1 MEWTAI
7 LWLVLLAVLLLT
19 EASTVTL
26 VSIWFAF
33 GALAAMIVSLLGG
46 QLWLQAAVFV
56 VVSAVLLAAL
66 RPLARKHFTPKL
78 VKTNVDAVLGQTGYV
93 VEPIDNIKGTG
104 RVKLGGMEWS
114 ARSTE
119 EAPVEA
125 DTLVK
130 VDRVEGVKVFVT
142 PVKG

>member
-7 LWLVLLAVLLLT
+7 LWLVLLAVLLLM

-33 GALAAMIVSLLGG
+33 GTLAAMIVSLLGG

>member
-7 LWLVLLAVLLLT
+7 LWLVLLAVLLLV
-19 EASTVTL
+19 EASTVML

-56 VVSAVLLAAL
+56 AVSAVLLAAL

-119 EAPVEA
+119 GDPVEA

>member
-7 LWLVLLAVLLLT
+7 LWLVLLAVLLLM

-33 GALAAMIVSLLGG
+33 GTLAAMIVSLLGG

-56 VVSAVLLAAL
+56 GVAAVLLAAL